1 MSIDRRTWNTQNCLV
16 NLPIVRIDPN
26 NRRQRRQPIA
36 TREVIRVRATA
47 TYPVLVV
54 VGSSRIHEYTTAL
67 NVDNLWWNLCSHDT
81 CHSIVDTH
89 GRVEGAFDTT
99 KSSCTRTLLS
109 YRFYYAI
116 NNFCHLE
123 LFNLSS
129 LLFPLQL
136 LFRYHSSSQPS
147 EFLHIFCCRSRT
159 EINFFN

>member
-26 NRRQRRQPIA
+26 NHRQPHQPIA

-47 TYPVLVV
+47 TYPALVIV
-54 VGSSRIHEYTTAL
+54 ESSRIHEYTTAL
-67 NVDNLWWNLCSHDT
+67 NVDNLWWNLCSHNT

-129 LLFPLQL
+129 LPPAPAFIPLSQFESTERIFAHFLLSLSHRDKLF
-136 LFRYHSSSQPS
+136 
-147 EFLHIFCCRSRT
+147 
-159 EINFFN
+159 